1 MLKKIHVAW
10 PVLCK
15 TELEDAMNKFDAILK
30 RVNYRGDKDALVLAM
45 KSVISAGKKTLEA
58 LEQAYGE

>member
-1 MLKKIHVAW
+1 MPKKIHVAW

-15 TELEDAMNKFDAILK
+15 IELENAKNALDAVLDSVSYL
-30 RVNYRGDKDALVLAM
+30 GGKDALVLAM
-45 KSVISAGKKTLEA
+45 KAAVSANKEAQKA